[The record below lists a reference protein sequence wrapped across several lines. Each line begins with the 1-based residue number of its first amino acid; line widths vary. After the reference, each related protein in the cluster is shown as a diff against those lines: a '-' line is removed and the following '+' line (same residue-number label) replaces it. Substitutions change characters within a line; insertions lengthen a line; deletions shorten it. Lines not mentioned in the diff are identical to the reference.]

1 MIKVNLLRDQTLR
14 VRRTVVMPTPSHM
27 GLMLMGLF
35 VVCAAGVG
43 AWWYHIDSQI
53 TSLTQSRNR
62 LRIENDRLQALK
74 KEIDEYDRLKRL
86 TQSRIEVIERL
97 KENQT
102 GPVILL
108 NRVIQSM
115 PRDSS
120 MWLSSI
126 DQKADRIQIK
136 GFALHGEAVPDLMAS
151 LSSTGFFKSVDL
163 ETLES
168 AKDADKFSLICVSS
182 IKAVDPS
189 KGADTGPTTKGSK
202 ATNKKAAQTGK
213 AAK

>member
-1 MIKVNLLRDQTLR
+1 MIKVNLLRDQTVR
-14 VRRTVVMPTPSHM
+14 VRRTVAMPTPSHM
-27 GLMLMGLF
+27 GLIFMGLF
-35 VVCAAGVG
+35 LVCAGGVG

-74 KEIDEYDRLKRL
+74 NEIDEFDRLKRL

-102 GPVILL
+102 GPVLLL

-115 PRDSS
+115 PRGSS

-126 DQKADRIQIK
+126 DQKGDRIQIK
-136 GFALHGEAVPDLMAS
+136 GFALHQEEVPDLMAS
-151 LSSTGFFKSVDL
+151 LSSTGYFKSVDL
-163 ETLES
+163 ETLET
-168 AKDADKFSLICVSS
+168 AKDADKFSLLCISS
-182 IKAVDPS
+182 IKAVDPNQ
-189 KGADTGPTTKGSK
+189 GADTGPTAKKSK
-202 ATNKKAAQTGK
+202 ATNKKAAQPGK
-213 AAK
+213 SAK